1 MTERSEQPPIQPEVV
16 SGELLQSPQLFLAAL
31 KAESECLEAAA
42 KVKSAEGDWQ
52 KARQRAIAN
61 NPRTANLSEECAK
74 AHTRCRIAVE
84 KNFEPTMKE
93 ALKKNLDSINRRLA
107 KASKRVLQGDPGV
120 IEALKRLEAARST
133 LQQVN
138 QVLLE
143 ERSAALEVFKMER
156 GVTWSWSQLEELL
169 DLELKKEFIDAHR
182 VLVRTEEDYNHSGNL
197 ILSNFLEVLPQRP
210 KSDSHKIN

>member
-1 MTERSEQPPIQPEVV
+1 
-16 SGELLQSPQLFLAAL
+16 
-31 KAESECLEAAA
+31 
-42 KVKSAEGDWQ
+42 
-52 KARQRAIAN
+52 
-61 NPRTANLSEECAK
+61 
-74 AHTRCRIAVE
+74 
-84 KNFEPTMKE
+84 MKE

-182 VLVRTEEDYNHSGNL
+182 VLVRAEEDYNHSGNL

-210 KSDSHKIN
+210 KSDSHKINEII